1 MNYTQKILLVPSLI
15 WFSGSLLSKLP
26 VCEGFAD
33 KGPIFNMNM
42 KTISLNHLF
51 YASSV
56 SMSNSR
62 NSSLPV
68 WSHHLQLLPRLGWA
82 ACTCCQNV
90 WQTRKYS
97 LLWKIFSLSAQ
108 QRRRRRSAEI
118 WNCFPTPWEYNQ
130 NLMDNMDNV
139 KTLVI
144 TKGEVDNWIV
154 LQ

>member
-56 SMSNSR
+56 SMSNLR

-68 WSHHLQLLPRLGWA
+68 
-82 ACTCCQNV
+82 
-90 WQTRKYS
+90 
-97 LLWKIFSLSAQ
+97 
-108 QRRRRRSAEI
+108 
-118 WNCFPTPWEYNQ
+118 
-130 NLMDNMDNV
+130 
-139 KTLVI
+139 
-144 TKGEVDNWIV
+144 
-154 LQ
+154 